1 MISEREVLREL
12 ADRCRAAGAEVAA
25 RVLALGN
32 DVAVSRLPPDDAV
45 LVLELVEELVREG
58 MNEDVVE
65 ALALW
70 RDGCAA
76 RALEHDVAR
85 SRLQPT
91 EAVLVLAFVD
101 ELVCHGMSVDVAAAW
116 GLWRDGCAAC
126 ALYRI
131 DGAPGDRCDEHG
143 GRA

>member
-1 MISEREVLREL
+1 MSVAVDSL
-12 ADRCRAAGAEVAA
+12 ANRCQAAGAKVAA
-25 RVLALGN
+25 RVLLLA
-32 DVAVSRLPPDDAV
+32 DDF
-45 LVLELVEELVREG
+45 RTNRG
-58 MNEDVVE
+58 
-65 ALALW
+65 
-70 RDGCAA
+70 R